1 MNFSGTSKY
10 LTSVLLWAVK
20 HPLPAV
26 RIMANR
32 LLSLLIGRSWAKV
45 FNLGGWRIRIN
56 RNRERR
62 LIAREIRGMVSKPK
76 VSVVMPVYAPDPEH
90 LRAAIESVQCQ
101 SYPVWELCIADDHSP
116 DQATRE
122 FLQHLATRE
131 PRIKY
136 TFRAENGHIAAAHN
150 AALALAEGDIVVL
163 LDQADRLAP
172 DALYWV
178 VRHFAEHADSGMLY
192 SDEDMISCDGRNTVP
207 FYKPDWSPH
216 LLYQQ
221 AYVGHLLAFRRHLVA
236 EEGGFRSGY
245 DGAQDYD
252 LALRIS
258 AITRVA
264 HIPRILYHWRQHER
278 STAFDAVA
286 KPYAH
291 DAGKRALE
299 DALKARYGPRYRC
312 VEDGDY
318 PFTYRPRFTL
328 PEGLKISIIIPTRD
342 RVDLLRACIE
352 SILQRSSY
360 TNYEVLVLDNNSCEP
375 ETIAY
380 LKQINELDSRLR
392 SLPAPMPFNWSRLN
406 NLGAGQATGN
416 LLVFLN
422 NDTTVITSDW
432 MERLA
437 EYAFLPEVGVVGALL
452 LYPDNTIQ
460 HDGVVVGMGGWADHV
475 YKGQKLD
482 HYAAWGYVSPC
493 LTRNVLAVTGACL
506 AIEKSKFEALGGFDE
521 AFEICGSDV
530 ELGIRAH
537 KRGLYNVL
545 CAEARLYHHESKT
558 RDKHVPE
565 VDFVQSSLK
574 YEPYRTQRRDP
585 FYNPNLDLACTTP
598 KPIQ

>member
-1 MNFSGTSKY
+1 M
-10 LTSVLLWAVK
+10 
-20 HPLPAV
+20 
-26 RIMANR
+26 
-32 LLSLLIGRSWAKV
+32 
-45 FNLGGWRIRIN
+45 
-56 RNRERR
+56 
-62 LIAREIRGMVSKPK
+62 IAREIRAMASKPK
-76 VSVVMPVYAPDPEH
+76 VSVVMPVYAPDLAH
-90 LRAAIESVQCQ
+90 LRAAIESVQRQ

-116 DQATRE
+116 DQETRE
-122 FLQHLATRE
+122 FLQHVAARD

-136 TFRAENGHIAAAHN
+136 TFRAANGHIAAASN
-150 AALALAEGDIVVL
+150 SALALADGDIVVL
-163 LDQADRLAP
+163 LDQDDRLAP

-178 VRHFAEHADSGMLY
+178 MRHFMQQPDVGMLY
-192 SDEDMISCDGRNTVP
+192 SDEDMIGLDGRNTAP
-207 FYKPDWSPH
+207 FFKPDWSPH

-236 EEGGFRSGY
+236 EVGGFRSGY

-278 STAFDAVA
+278 STALDAGA

-291 DAGKRALE
+291 DAGKSALE
-299 DALKARYGPRYRC
+299 DALTARYGPRFRY

-318 PFTYRPRFTL
+318 PFTYRPRFIL
-328 PEGLKISIIIPTRD
+328 PEDLKISIIIPTRD

-360 TNYEVLVLDNNSCEP
+360 TNYEILVLDNNSCEP
-375 ETIAY
+375 ETITY
-380 LKQINELDSRLR
+380 LQQINELDGRLH
-392 SLPAPMPFNWSRLN
+392 SLSAHIPFNWSRLN
-406 NLGAGQATGN
+406 NIGAREASGD
-416 LLVFLN
+416 LLIFLN
-422 NDTTVITSDW
+422 NDTSVIASDW

-437 EYAFLPEVGVVGALL
+437 EYALLPEVGVVGALL

-482 HYAAWGYVSPC
+482 HYTAWGFISPC

-506 AIEKSKFEALGGFDE
+506 AIEKAKFEALGGFDE

-530 ELGIRAH
+530 EIGIRAH
-537 KRGLYNVL
+537 KQGLYNVL
-545 CAEARLYHHESKT
+545 CAEARLYHYESKT
-558 RDKHVPE
+558 RDNYVPE
-565 VDFVQSSLK
+565 VDFAQSRLK
-574 YEPYRTQRRDP
+574 YEPYRTQCCDP
-585 FYNPNLDLACTTP
+585 FYNPNLDLTCTTP
-598 KPIQ
+598 KPRL